1 MENQQTNFPLSHP
14 WWPQVNS
21 HFWGQP
27 GLLEGYACLSLP
39 RPIPFASKAGESILA
54 RPNLELLD

>member
-27 GLLEGYACLSLP
+27 GLPEGYACLSLP
-39 RPIPFASKAGESILA
+39 RPIPLASKAGESILA
-54 RPNLELLD
+54 RLILELLD